1 MSHVDVVGLTVRYG
15 DWTALQELDL
25 VIGRG
30 ELFVLLGGSGSGKTT
45 LLRTLAG
52 FITPAAGRIMLGG
65 RDITTLPP
73 HRRPVN
79 TMFQSYALF
88 PHMSVAANVGFG
100 LRRQGMGRADI
111 TRRVAELLALLRMDA
126 FADRRPDA
134 LSGGQRQRVALAR
147 SLAPRP
153 ELLLLDEPLSALDRG
168 LREATRVELV
178 RVQRQLGTTFVLV
191 THDQEEA
198 LSMATRIGLLEQ
210 GRLAQVGTPTEI
222 YERPVSRSVAAFM
235 GAANILPA
243 RVREPGVL
251 ELPTLG
257 VLAQADTA
265 GFARDLH
272 LALRPERLRL
282 SRGAALGPNAVAGQV
297 VESAYRG
304 IVVDHRVSVG
314 ANVALLVSQPLGDGA
329 AVALPPGEAV
339 CVSWTPDAC
348 ILLPE

>member
-1 MSHVDVVGLTVRYG
+1 MGHVDITGLTVRYG
-15 DWTALQELDL
+15 GWTALDRLDL
-25 VIGRG
+25 AIGRG

-52 FITPAAGRIMLGG
+52 FIAPVAGRVLLGG
-65 RDITTLPP
+65 RDITALPP
-73 HRRPVN
+73 HCRPVN

-88 PHMSVAANVGFG
+88 PHMSVADNVGYG
-100 LRRQGMGRADI
+100 LRRQGMARGAAAA
-111 TRRVAELLALLRMDA
+111 RVAELLALLRMEA
-126 FADRRPDA
+126 FAGRRPDA

-168 LREATRVELV
+168 LREATRAELV

-198 LSMATRIGLLEQ
+198 LSMATRIGLLDG

-222 YERPVSRSVAAFM
+222 YERPNSRSVAAFM

-251 ELPTLG
+251 ELTGLG
-257 VLAQADTA
+257 VLARADTR
-265 GFARDLH
+265 GFAGDLH
-272 LALRPERLRL
+272 VALRPERVQL
-282 SRGAALGPNAVAGQV
+282 SSGAAGGPNSVAGQV

-304 IVVDHRVSVG
+304 IVVDHRVAVG
-314 ANVALLVSQPLGDGA
+314 NAELLVTQPLGNGA
-329 AVALPPGEAV
+329 RLALPPGEAV
-339 CVSWTPDAC
+339 CLSWSPDAC